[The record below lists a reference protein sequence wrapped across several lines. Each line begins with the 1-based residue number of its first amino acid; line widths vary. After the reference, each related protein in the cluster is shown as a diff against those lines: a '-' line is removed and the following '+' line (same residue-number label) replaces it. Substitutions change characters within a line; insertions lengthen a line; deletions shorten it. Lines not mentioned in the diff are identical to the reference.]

1 MSAALFPP
9 VRLSAFFHFK
19 DPKNGCKKGLFYE
32 NVSVVMDKMINSS
45 NRGIPLVELG
55 RLNVV

>member
-32 NVSVVMDKMINSS
+32 NVSVV
-45 NRGIPLVELG
+45 RQQ
-55 RLNVV
+55 